1 MIAFDLP
8 APLQTRVINALE
20 ADPRSVDLRA
30 QAPHFYALGAKI
42 LELFEDDVIVGV
54 LLKVSLVIC
63 QINDEVLCA
72 DAKADVRPTSGGDCR
87 SCA

>member
-1 MIAFDLP
+1 MIVFDLP

-54 LLKVSLVIC
+54 LLKVSLMTYR
-63 QINDEVLCA
+63 NYNGVLCA
-72 DAKADVRPTSGGDCR
+72 DEKADVRSTSGRDCR